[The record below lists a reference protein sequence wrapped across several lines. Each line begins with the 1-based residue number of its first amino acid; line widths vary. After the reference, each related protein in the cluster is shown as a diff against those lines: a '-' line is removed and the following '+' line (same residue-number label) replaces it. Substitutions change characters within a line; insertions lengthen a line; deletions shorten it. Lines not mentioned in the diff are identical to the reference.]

1 MTTRNLDAVFRPER
15 VALIGA
21 STRKG
26 SVGSVLAANLLGGG
40 FSGAV
45 DFVNPAHRRLRGQKV
60 HARIADL
67 PAAPDLAVIATPPEA
82 VPDIVAE
89 LAERGTRAAIVI
101 TAGFGEL
108 GTEASEQLQQGMLAA
123 ARPSMMRIVG
133 PNCLGVLATANGL
146 NASFAHLQPASGRL
160 AFVAQSGAVISAVL
174 DWAAPRGL
182 GFSHLVSLG
191 DMADVDFGDM
201 LDYLA
206 ADGATGAIL
215 LYMESLTA
223 PRKFMSA
230 ARAASR
236 QKPVI
241 VVKAGRFADSARAAA
256 THVGALAGTDAVYD
270 AALRRAGIVR
280 VQDIE
285 GLFDAAALLAER
297 PMPHREQLTI
307 LTNGGGLGVL
317 ATDALLG
324 QGGALAVLPEAVR
337 ARLDAVLPAN
347 WSGAN
352 PIDILGDADAERY
365 QRAIDILLSE
375 PETAT
380 LLVLNS
386 PTGVA
391 DSIAS
396 AKGVSETV
404 AVHPRST
411 VLASWVGAHTAAH
424 ARRWLATHGLP
435 SYSGPAQA
443 ATAYMHL
450 VHYREVQDELLQTPP
465 SMPESFVPDVAA
477 ARAAVAEAIADG
489 CEWLSEAQCA
499 QVLRAYAIPLV
510 AGRMALDPEG
520 AAAIASEIGRPVAVK
535 LVSPQVKHKS
545 AAGGVLLNL
554 DGAEAVRAAT
564 AALRDRM
571 AVEHPE
577 LDVQGFLV
585 QPMIPGQYGLEL
597 IVGIG
602 DDPLFGPLLLF
613 GHGGTAVRLLADT
626 ALALPPLNMQLAYGL
641 IDRTRVARLLT
652 AHSGR
657 GALDREALA
666 LILVKL
672 SQLAVDVP
680 QIRELDINPLLLT
693 ADGAM
698 GLDAR
703 CRVRA
708 TDRADRLCIRP
719 YPRELEEEVQLDD
732 GRRLMLRP
740 IRPEDEVML
749 RAGFDQLTPEEI
761 HLRFHHFLRQ
771 LPHRYAARLSQI
783 DYDREMAL
791 VLSELGEPGEAP
803 LHGVVRLIA
812 EPDNER
818 AEFAIILSRDMRG
831 KGIGRRMMRRIL
843 DYARSRGIREVV
855 GDVLEHNGAMLGLCR
870 ELGFR
875 VWRAP
880 EERGVM
886 RASMVLDEESSA

>member
-15 VALIGA
+15 VALVGA
-21 STRKG
+21 SAREG
-26 SVGSVLAANLLGGG
+26 SVGAALAANLLGGG

-45 DFVNPAHRRLRGQKV
+45 DFVNPAYRRLLRQRV
-60 HARIADL
+60 YARVADL
-67 PAAPDLAVIATPPEA
+67 PVTPELAVVATPPEA

-108 GTEASEQLQQGMLAA
+108 GTEASRQLQQRMLDA
-123 ARPSMMRIVG
+123 ARPTLMRLVG
-133 PNCLGVLATANGL
+133 PNCLGIMASASGL
-146 NASFAHLQPASGRL
+146 NASFAHLQPTPGRL
-160 AFVAQSGAVISAVL
+160 AFVAQSGAVISAVI
-174 DWAAPRGL
+174 DWAAPRGI

-241 VVKAGRFADSARAAA
+241 AVKAGRFAESARAAA
-256 THVGALAGTDAVYD
+256 THVGALTGVDAVYD

-280 VQDIE
+280 VGGIE
-285 GLFDAAALLAER
+285 DLFDAAALLAER
-297 PMPHREQLTI
+297 PIPHREQLTI

-317 ATDALLG
+317 ATDALLA
-324 QGGALAVLPEAVR
+324 QGGALATLPEAVR

-352 PIDILGDADAERY
+352 PVDILGDADAERY

-396 AKGVSETV
+396 AKGVAET
-404 AVHPRST
+404 AAAHPRST
-411 VLASWVGAHTAAH
+411 ALASWVGAHTAAH

-435 SYSGPAQA
+435 SYAGPAQA

-465 SMPESFVPDVAA
+465 SMPESFVPDIAA
-477 ARAAVAEAIADG
+477 ARAAVAEAVAEDS
-489 CEWLSEAQCA
+489 EWLSETQCA
-499 QVLRAYAIPLV
+499 QLLQAYGIPLV
-510 AGRMALDPEG
+510 SGRLATDPES
-520 AAAIASEIGRPVAVK
+520 AAAIAAELGRPVAVK
-535 LVSPQVKHKS
+535 VVSPEVQHKS
-545 AAGGVLLNL
+545 EVGGVLLNL
-554 DGAEAVRAAT
+554 DGADAVRAAT
-564 AALRDRM
+564 TALRDRL
-571 AVEHPE
+571 AVQRPE
-577 LDVQGFLV
+577 LTVQGFLV
-585 QPMIPGQYGLEL
+585 QPMVSAQHGLEL

-602 DDPLFGPLLLF
+602 DDALFGPVLLF
-613 GHGGTAVRLLADT
+613 GHGGTATRLLADT

-641 IDRTRVARLLT
+641 IDRTRVARLLA
-652 AHSGR
+652 AHPGR

-693 ADGAM
+693 AEGAI
-698 GLDAR
+698 GLDTR

-708 TDRADRLCIRP
+708 TSRSDRLCIRP
-719 YPRELEEEVQLDD
+719 YPRELEEEVPLDD
-732 GRRLMLRP
+732 GRQLLLRP
-740 IRPEDEVML
+740 IRPEDELML

-761 HLRFHHFLRQ
+761 HLRFHHFLKQ
-771 LPHRYAARLSQI
+771 LPHRFAARLSQI

-791 VLSELGEPGEAP
+791 VLADLGEPGQAA
-803 LHGVVRLIA
+803 LHGVVRLVA
-812 EPDNER
+812 DPDNER
-818 AEFAIILSRDMRG
+818 AEFAIIIARDVRG
-831 KGIGRRMMRRIL
+831 KGIGRRMLRRIV
-843 DYARSRGIREVV
+843 DYARSRGTREVV
-855 GDVLEHNGAMLGLCR
+855 GDVLEHNSAMLGLCR

-875 VWRAP
+875 VSRAP
-880 EERGVM
+880 EEHGVM
-886 RASMVLDEESSA
+886 RATLALDEEASA